1 MKKHLLNILLCSI
14 IFYSCSTTET
24 ATDPDSQTPET
35 PEEPEQQQKTVD
47 FSTLL
52 EPPQDW
58 HHLDEEE
65 SQFRGISSQRAYE
78 ILLKDKSPKEEVVVA
93 VIDGGIDI
101 DHEDLK
107 EVIWVNEDEIPNN
120 QKDDDGNGYVDD
132 VYGWNFIGGPD
143 GKNVEHDTFELTR
156 IYRDLHPQFSEIDT
170 TMLSKEK
177 REEHEYYK
185 EIRSAYEEEVK
196 DLDQQYT
203 NIQSLEQSMEQADAI
218 LMEHFGS
225 ASYSYKDIQNLE
237 PTSQD
242 MNFAKNVMS
251 YVIENDIDSTV
262 IAEQKK
268 QVYQFAKYGY
278 NPDYHTRPIVG
289 DNYEDKTERY
299 YGNNDV
305 AGPDPSHGTHVAG
318 IIAAVRDN
326 GIGINGVATG
336 TKIMP
341 IRTVPNGDERDKD
354 VANAIR
360 YAVDN
365 GADVINMSFGKSYSP
380 HKEVVDQAV
389 KHADEQGVLMV
400 HGAGNSSKNT
410 DKNESYPTDVYE
422 STSTSGDSVATLW
435 IGVGAT
441 SWKPNEEFIATFSNY
456 GDRTTDLFAPGVDI
470 YSTMPDNKYERQDG
484 TSMAA
489 PVVSGTAAL
498 IMAYYPDLTPQE
510 VRQIILNSSVKYSN
524 QEVLVPSE
532 GNNQGNS
539 ERTLFPE
546 LSASDGL
553 VNVYNALE
561 AAEELSSQ

>member
-78 ILLKDKSPKEEVVVA
+78 NLLKGKSPKEEVVVA
-93 VIDGGIDI
+93 VIDGGVDI

-177 REEHEYYK
+177 REELEYYK
-185 EIRSAYEEEVK
+185 EIRSAYEKEVK
-196 DLDQQYT
+196 DLDQQYN

-225 ASYSYKDIQNLE
+225 ASYSYEDIQNLE

-278 NPDYHTRPIVG
+278 NPDYHTRQIVG

-410 DKNESYPTDVYE
+410 DKNKSYPTDVYE

-498 IMAYYPDLTPQE
+498 IMAYYPDLTPQQ
-510 VRQIILNSSVKYSN
+510 VRQIILDSSVKYSN
-524 QEVLVPSE
+524 QEVLVPNE
-532 GNNQGNS
+532 GNNQGTP
-539 ERTLFPE
+539 ERRLFPE

-553 VNVYNALE
+553 VNVYNALQ

>member
-24 ATDPDSQTPET
+24 ATDPDTQTPEM

-156 IYRDLHPQFSEIDT
+156 IYRELHPKFSEIDT
-170 TMLSKEK
+170 TVLSKEK

-225 ASYSYKDIQNLE
+225 ASYSYEDIQNLE

-242 MNFAKNVMS
+242 INFAKNVMS
-251 YVIENDIDSTV
+251 YVLENDIDSTV
-262 IAEQKK
+262 IADQKK

-289 DNYEDKTERY
+289 DNYEDKTEQY

-341 IRTVPNGDERDKD
+341 VRTVPNGDERDKD

-410 DKNESYPTDVYE
+410 DENESYPTDVYA
-422 STSTSGDSVATLW
+422 STTTSGDSVATLW

-498 IMAYYPDLTPQE
+498 IMAYYPDLTPQQ

-524 QEVLVPSE
+524 QEVLVPTE
-532 GNNQGNS
+532 GNNQGAS
-539 ERTLFPE
+539 ERKLFPE

-553 VNVYNALE
+553 VNVYNALQ